1 MHWNESDAETPRLI
15 EELKEAARRE
25 GLSVPGGYQNLPCD
39 PVMGLKG
46 LKGSINFFTI
56 YKWDLPSPPALIDE
70 VCLSDYYHLYVK
82 YLRGGGMDVA
92 TALQIIKS
100 LIREYREV
108 TPDPDPKW
116 PYVCQKGCEDTCYN
130 CVDSSTENH
139 SLSTFHVDI
148 TSSFTEQ

>member
-1 MHWNESDAETPRLI
+1 MR
-15 EELKEAARRE
+15 
-25 GLSVPGGYQNLPCD
+25 
-39 PVMGLKG
+39 
-46 LKGSINFFTI
+46 
-56 YKWDLPSPPALIDE
+56 
-70 VCLSDYYHLYVK
+70 LSDYYHLYLK

-92 TALQIIKS
+92 TALQVIKS